1 MAATTSDRTLSEF
14 LQHSGRLLPEIEQ
27 RDLVLRRR
35 DGEDLIISS
44 KRHRDA
50 LQTTLALLLRVAS
63 GGRAADAISWLG
75 FLSASDQEACQK
87 EIFEA
92 TKGGLSTGQLN
103 VLGDVL
109 AAWQAT
115 ALANW
120 DDRQRQLSGTE
131 DVDEPLPL
139 SRPD

>member
-1 MAATTSDRTLSEF
+1 MATTTSERTLSEF

-27 RDLVLRRR
+27 RDLILRRR
-35 DGEDLIISS
+35 NGEDVVVSS

-63 GGRAADAISWLG
+63 GGNVADAIPWFG
-75 FLSASDQEACQK
+75 FLSNHDQESCLK

-92 TKGGLSTGQLN
+92 TNGGLSTGQLS

-109 AAWQAT
+109 SAWQAT

-120 DDRQRQLSGTE
+120 DDRQRQLSGIE

-139 SRPD
+139 SRPA